1 VQLIFGCLG
10 PYSLRPFVDLA
21 EFKDAGDAQS
31 VEPYI
36 QKLANAKKVLAG
48 LPAKVARVDKR
59 LENVRVIVGSNIWY
73 L

>member
-1 VQLIFGCLG
+1 MQLIFGCLG
-10 PYSLRPFVDLA
+10 PYSLRRCVDLA